1 MRRII
6 SGFYFSSQFQSTN
19 YAHFSA
25 YYNYHTE
32 FIEKK
37 HARFV
42 HALTYERGQ
51 HLLTTSA
58 IYFRR
63 PCPHIDNLNANG
75 GSPMQNQEQQL
86 IENLFSR
93 LKQAGE
99 QSGPRDAGAEQ
110 LIRQHLQSQPDAP
123 YYMAQAILIQ
133 EAALKKLNARI
144 TELENMQAQQ
154 QAPQQSGGFL
164 SGLFG
169 SGSRPQPPQQ
179 QQSGW
184 NNAAPQQ
191 PAAPARGTGFLGGA
205 LQTAVGV
212 AGGVVMADMLT
223 SLFHHSQ
230 PEEIVNIINEP
241 ALPQVDDNL
250 DTFNGNDSSN
260 AFLNDNSSWNDNSFA
275 DNSDLND
282 FDSGGFD
289 DDDSFV

>member
-1 MRRII
+1 
-6 SGFYFSSQFQSTN
+6 
-19 YAHFSA
+19 
-25 YYNYHTE
+25 
-32 FIEKK
+32 
-37 HARFV
+37 
-42 HALTYERGQ
+42 
-51 HLLTTSA
+51 
-58 IYFRR
+58 
-63 PCPHIDNLNANG
+63 
-75 GSPMQNQEQQL
+75 MQNQEQQL

-110 LIRQHLQSQPDAP
+110 LIRQHLQNQPDAP

-144 TELENMQAQQ
+144 TELENNQAQQ

-169 SGSRPQPPQQ
+169 GGSRQQQPQQ
-179 QQSGW
+179 QPGW
-184 NNAAPQQ
+184 NSPPPQYAQQ
-191 PAAPARGTGFLGGA
+191 PAAPARSTGFLGGA

-241 ALPQVDDNL
+241 ALPQVDENL

-260 AFLNDNSSWNDNSFA
+260 AFLSDNSSWNDNSFA

-282 FDSGGFD
+282 FDNGGFD